1 MSTPQTPLAARARP
15 PRVVVVVALA
25 ALGLVLLVSPP
36 LHAQS
41 NDEIQSALQWNLS
54 TPGARS
60 LALGGAF
67 LGLADDATA
76 AYANPAGLAQLPRP
90 EISVEGR
97 AWDFTSRFV
106 DRGHQPATGVTGIG
120 VDVVDGL
127 QFGERRDRN
136 AAISFASYVHGGGRI
151 AWALYRHQLA
161 DFEASL
167 LSHGPFAGPR
177 ESPGRAVPARS
188 RLQLDIESWG
198 AAAAYRPHAEL
209 SLGLALSWQRFHL
222 RSHTDRFDRRDRTGD
237 PFVDGLTGGFFGPAD
252 FLPGNVQNT
261 QTLEGDDDDLTGS
274 LGVLW
279 RPAAEWSVGAV
290 YRRGGDFDF
299 RARYVHGPVSDQPGV
314 VERRVGGEGVFH
326 APDSFGAGVA
336 WRPRDDLVIAFDW
349 DRVGYSALADD
360 LVNVLLAAQG
370 AEDAFSIDD
379 ADELHLGAEYQ
390 AVTWRLP
397 VAFRVGV
404 WHDPDHRLRY
414 GGRNPVLLAR
424 FAPGEDQL
432 HLCGGLG
439 MVLGRAQVDIA
450 FDSSELVDTLSLST
464 VARF

>member
-1 MSTPQTPLAARARP
+1 MPAEATPLVPRSRP
-15 PRVVVVVALA
+15 AGAGCLLLVLA
-25 ALGLVLLVSPP
+25 ALATPALR
-36 LHAQS
+36 AQS

-67 LGLADDATA
+67 LALADDATA
-76 AYANPAGLAQLPRP
+76 AYANPAGLAQLARP

-97 AWDFTSRFV
+97 VWDFTSRFV

-127 QFGERRDRN
+127 QLGERRDRS
-136 AAISFASYVHGGGRI
+136 AAVSFASYVHGGGRV
-151 AWALYRHQLA
+151 AWAVYRHQLA

-167 LSHGPFAGPR
+167 LSHGPFAGQR
-177 ESPGRAVPARS
+177 ESPGRAVPAS
-188 RLQLDIESWG
+188 ARLRLDIESWG

-209 SLGLALSWQRFHL
+209 SLGLALAWQRFRL

-252 FLPGNVQNT
+252 FLPDNVLNVQ
-261 QTLEGDDDDLTGS
+261 TLAGSDEDLGGS

-279 RPAAEWSVGAV
+279 RPLSAWSVGAV
-290 YRRGGDFDF
+290 YRRGGDFGF
-299 RARYVHGPVSDQPGV
+299 RAQFVHGPASAQPGA
-314 VERRVGGEGVFH
+314 VEPTVGGEGVFH
-326 APDSFGAGVA
+326 APDSVGAGVA

-349 DRVGYSALADD
+349 QRVGYSALADD
-360 LVNVLLAAQG
+360 LVNVLLAARG
-370 AEDAFSIDD
+370 EESDFSIAD

-390 AVTWRLP
+390 AVSWRLP
-397 VAFRVGV
+397 MAFRLGV

-414 GGRNPVLLAR
+414 GGRNPVLRAR
-424 FAPGEDQL
+424 FAPGDDQL

-439 MVLGRAQVDIA
+439 MVLGRAQVDLA
-450 FDSSELVDTLSLST
+450 VDSSELVDTVSLST